1 MKRDFLILEGD
12 QMSGD
17 DWTDEINSNLVPEYW
32 WITDWKTATVVVH
45 HQRIGRENVLVLERF
60 IVGLGVGCAI
70 ERHHAVRLRD
80 CRQRSPQMKAI
91 FEWFCGHYS
100 DVTQPQLNGD
110 QVKET
115 GTAARSTLAAEAKA
129 KKRLAAAAKKLLKG
143 GVS

>member
-1 MKRDFLILEGD
+1 MKREYLILEGD
-12 QMSGD
+12 QMSAD
-17 DWTDEINSNLVPEYW
+17 DWTDEINSTLCPEYW
-32 WITDWKTATVVVH
+32 WISDFKPATAVVH
-45 HQRIGRENVLVLERF
+45 HQRIGRQDVLVLERF

-70 ERHHAVRLRD
+70 EKHHAVRFRD

-115 GTAARSTLAAEAKA
+115 GVKARAELAAKA
-129 KKRLAAAAKKLLKG
+129 KVVGSKKKA
-143 GVS
+143 VSP